1 MEQGKSCKETNK
13 SRINLDM
20 GYAKTNSDFVEIES
34 LYTIKKARQN
44 YELGNYVILGSR
56 KRTIQ
61 IRDF

>member
-1 MEQGKSCKETNK
+1 
-13 SRINLDM
+13 M